1 MTSLRVAAV
10 TITHNRS
17 AVLAETLRAARA
29 QTRPPERFYVIDNA
43 SGDRT
48 AELLREE
55 FPDVAHVRLGENLG
69 PAGGLARGIETAWAD
84 GFDAF
89 WLMDDDSPPEPDAL
103 ETLLTAT
110 ERSGRRAV
118 IVGCRGGV
126 IRFGVIRHRDDPHEL
141 AHRQVG
147 DGFFAVDFVLLD
159 GSLVLR
165 RVVDVIG
172 VPPAAY
178 FTMME
183 DVEYPLRA
191 RRAGFDVLVT
201 GRDLM
206 RRGHLGSAPGTA
218 LWRGYYQSRNHVRM
232 ALDFRSPMLMFG
244 CVVRQARFLL
254 AALRAPDR
262 RWERIR
268 LRLRGM
274 WDALLGRMG
283 RRVEPDD
290 PTPR

>member
-1 MTSLRVAAV
+1 MTPFRVAAV
-10 TITHNRS
+10 TITYNRS
-17 AVLAETLRAARA
+17 AVLADTLRAAQA
-29 QTRPPERFYVIDNA
+29 QTRSPDRFYVIDNA
-43 SGDRT
+43 SADRT
-48 AELLREE
+48 TELLWQE
-55 FPDVAHVRLGENLG
+55 FPDVRHVRLAENLG
-69 PAGGLARGIETAWAD
+69 PCGGQARGIEAACAD

-110 ERSGRRAV
+110 ERGGRRPG
-118 IVGCRGGV
+118 IVGCRGGL
-126 IRFGVIRHRDDPHEL
+126 IRFGVIRHHDDPHDL
-141 AHRQVG
+141 AHRQVA
-147 DGFFAVDFVLLD
+147 DGLFAVDFVLLD

-165 RVVDVIG
+165 RVVDAIG

-201 GRDLM
+201 DRDLM

-232 ALDFRSPMLMFG
+232 ALDFRSPTLMFG
-244 CVVRQARFLL
+244 CVVRQARFIS

-262 RWERIR
+262 RWQRVK
-268 LRLRGM
+268 LRFRGI
-274 WDALLGRMG
+274 WDALRGRMG
-283 RRVEPDD
+283 RRVD
-290 PTPR
+290 PTLQ